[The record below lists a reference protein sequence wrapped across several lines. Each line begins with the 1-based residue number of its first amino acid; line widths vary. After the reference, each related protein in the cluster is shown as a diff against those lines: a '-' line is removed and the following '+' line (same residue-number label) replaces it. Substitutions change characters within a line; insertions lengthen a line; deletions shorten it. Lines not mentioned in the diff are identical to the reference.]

1 MEINPNSDDISSY
14 ANFNDILQKEVDIDV
29 SLDFDKKQMIGKMDV
44 KYEILSSDIPKII
57 LDLKGPE
64 ITSIEYIE
72 KDEDEEDLNNIPLTY
87 EILTE
92 NKYKDSLGTPLIISL
107 DNIEK
112 NSPEACKKYQ
122 NQKV

>member
-1 MEINPNSDDISSY
+1 MAEINPNSDDISSY

-29 SLDFDKKQMIGKMDV
+29 SLDFDKKQMIWKMDV

-72 KDEDEEDLNNIPLTY
+72 KDEDE
-87 EILTE
+87 
-92 NKYKDSLGTPLIISL
+92 
-107 DNIEK
+107 
-112 NSPEACKKYQ
+112 
-122 NQKV
+122 

>member
-1 MEINPNSDDISSY
+1 
-14 ANFNDILQKEVDIDV
+14 
-29 SLDFDKKQMIGKMDV
+29 MDV

-87 EILTE
+87 EILIE

-112 NSPEACKKYQ
+112 NSPEAYKKISESK
-122 NQKV
+122 N